1 MKRVLAGFGIAV
13 GMLLIG
19 VVNASASTVCS
30 IDPTLKVGTPINYS
44 LNVSV
49 LGTHVYASGTSK
61 TTTFGGVIGL

>member
-1 MKRVLAGFGIAV
+1 MKRVLVGFCLAV
-13 GMLLIG
+13 GMVLMG

-30 IDPTLKVGTPINYS
+30 IDPTYKVGTPIDYS

-61 TTTFGGVIGL
+61 TTTFGGVIGT